1 MATRDYSTRRMAI
14 VKAIET
20 KLKGINGNFPYRS
33 NLYNNVLP
41 RLKFWDEVEDFPAVH
56 ISAGSESRQY
66 QGGGYKDRFLTVTI
80 RVYVSEENAVFALE
94 KLFEDIETVLEDN
107 GSLSYTDQ
115 NGSAQSVQQ
124 ITILSL
130 DTDEGALEPL
140 AVGEIICE
148 VRY

>member
-1 MATRDYSTRRMAI
+1 MATRTYTSRRMAI
-14 VKAIET
+14 VNALVDKI
-20 KLKGINGNFPYRS
+20 KLINGNVPYRT
-33 NLYNNVLP
+33 NLYGNVQP

-56 ISAGSESRQY
+56 LSAGSETRQY
-66 QGGGYKDRFLTVTI
+66 QGGGYKDRYLTVTI

-107 GSLSYTDQ
+107 ASLSYVDQ
-115 NGSAQSVQQ
+115 NGATQSVQQ

>member
-14 VKAIET
+14 IKALEDKI
-20 KLKGINGNFPYRS
+20 KVINGNFPYRT

-56 ISAGSESRQY
+56 ISAGSETRQY
-66 QGGGYKDRFLTVTI
+66 QGGGYKDRYLTVTI
-80 RVYVSEENAVFALE
+80 RVYVSEENAIFALE

-107 GSLSYTDQ
+107 ANLTYTDQ
-115 NGSAQSVQQ
+115 DGTSQSVQQ

>member
-1 MATRDYSTRRMAI
+1 MSTRDYSSRRMAI
-14 VKAIET
+14 VQAMGD
-20 KLKGINGNFPYRS
+20 KLKLINGNFPYRT
-33 NLYNNVLP
+33 NLYGNVLP

-56 ISAGSESRQY
+56 VSAGSETRQY
-66 QGGGYKDRFLTVTI
+66 QGGGYKDRYLTVTI
-80 RVYVSEENAVFALE
+80 RVYVSEEDAVFALE

-107 GSLSYTDQ
+107 AALSYTDQ
-115 NGSAQSVQQ
+115 DGATQGIQQ

>member
-1 MATRDYSTRRMAI
+1 MSTRDYSSRRMAI
-14 VKAIET
+14 VQAMGD
-20 KLKGINGNFPYRS
+20 KLKLINGNFPYRT
-33 NLYNNVLP
+33 NLYGNVLP

-56 ISAGSESRQY
+56 VSAGSETRQY
-66 QGGGYKDRFLTVTI
+66 QGGGYKDRYLTGTI

-107 GSLSYTDQ
+107 AALSYTDQ
-115 NGSAQSVQQ
+115 DGATQGIQQ

>member
-1 MATRDYSTRRMAI
+1 MAERDYSTRRMGI
-14 VKAIET
+14 VKGLEDA
-20 KLKGINGNFPYRS
+20 LKKINGNYPFRT

-56 ISAGSESRQY
+56 VSAGAETRQY
-66 QGGGYKDRFLTVTI
+66 QGGGYKDRFLSVTI
-80 RVYVSEENAVFALE
+80 RIYVQEENAVFALE
-94 KLFEDIETVLEDN
+94 KLFEDIETVLETN
-107 GSLSYTDQ
+107 ASLSYKDQ
-115 NGSAQSVQQ
+115 DGKTQRVQQ

-140 AVGEIICE
+140 GVGEIICE

>member
-1 MATRDYSTRRMAI
+1 MFY
-14 VKAIET
+14 
-20 KLKGINGNFPYRS
+20 
-33 NLYNNVLP
+33 P

-56 ISAGSESRQY
+56 LSAGSETRQY

-107 GSLSYTDQ
+107 ASLSYVDQ
-115 NGSAQSVQQ
+115 NGTSQSVQQ

>member
-14 VKAIET
+14 VKAIED
-20 KLKGINGNFPYRS
+20 KLKGINGNFPYRT

-56 ISAGSESRQY
+56 VSAGGETRQY
-66 QGGGYKDRFLTVTI
+66 QGGGYKDRFLTVTL
-80 RVYVSEENAVFALE
+80 RVYVQEENAIFALE
-94 KLFEDIETVLEDN
+94 KLFEDIETVLEEN
-107 GSLSYTDQ
+107 AGLSYTDQ
-115 NGSAQSVQQ
+115 DGKTQSVQQ

-130 DTDEGALEPL
+130 STDEGALEPL

>member
-14 VKAIET
+14 VKALET
-20 KLKGINGNFPYRS
+20 KIKLINGNFPYRT

-56 ISAGSESRQY
+56 VSAGSETRQY
-66 QGGGYKDRFLTVTI
+66 QGGGYKDRFLTVTL
-80 RVYVSEENAVFALE
+80 RVYVHEENAIFALE

-115 NGSAQSVQQ
+115 DGQPQRVHQ

-130 DTDEGALEPL
+130 STDEGALEPL